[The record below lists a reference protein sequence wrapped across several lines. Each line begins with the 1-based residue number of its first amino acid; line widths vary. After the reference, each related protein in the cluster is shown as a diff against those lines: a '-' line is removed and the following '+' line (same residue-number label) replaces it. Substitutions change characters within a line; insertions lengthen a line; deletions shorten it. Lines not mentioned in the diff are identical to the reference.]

1 MKTIKLRGPRNT
13 WILYVGYVGKWGD
26 RLRLVR
32 LNRKLRDVTG
42 GWTLWKGP
50 RP

>member
-1 MKTIKLRGPRNT
+1 MRTLKIKGPRNT
-13 WILYVGYVGKWGD
+13 WIVYLGFVGKWGD
-26 RLRLVR
+26 HVRLVR
-32 LNRKLRDVTG
+32 LNRARRVATG